1 MKAGR
6 PDRAS
11 DQWRKGVMSGR
22 TLRHRILLLVEDVR
36 DYSDYRRSFVDQ
48 ASPEAAELGRAWHDH
63 KLRVRESGKHIRRSH
78 HAGESG
84 K

>member
-1 MKAGR
+1 MAQR
-6 PDRAS
+6 SNEWANITSPHP
-11 DQWRKGVMSGR
+11 V
-22 TLRHRILLLVEDVR
+22 LVEDVR

-63 KLRVRESGKHIRRSH
+63 KLRVRESGNPIRRSH